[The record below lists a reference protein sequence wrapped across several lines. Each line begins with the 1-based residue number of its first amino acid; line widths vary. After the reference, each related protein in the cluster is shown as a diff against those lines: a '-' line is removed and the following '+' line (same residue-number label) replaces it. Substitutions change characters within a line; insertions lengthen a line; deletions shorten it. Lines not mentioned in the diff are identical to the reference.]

1 MEKRFDNPRTTGRM
15 APKHAVPVA
24 VFRNSRQLTF
34 GLVTN
39 LSVTG
44 ACIATAS
51 RLALWSDVDLKL
63 SLYRQPHLHEI
74 GARVVWIRPG
84 GALEKGFEDLLL
96 HGVHFTLSSA
106 LQKSCLH
113 ALLADEDFIH
123 VFSPSA
129 TEFDFLQ
136 DALAGEF
143 DELGSKIQKI
153 LLGQHD
159 HNRRRQD

>member
-1 MEKRFDNPRTTGRM
+1 MEKRFDIPRTIGRK
-15 APKHAVPVA
+15 APKHAATVA
-24 VFRNSRQLTF
+24 VFSNSQRLAF
-34 GLVTN
+34 GVVTN

-44 ACIATAS
+44 ACIVTAS
-51 RLALWSDVDLKL
+51 RLAPRIDVELKL
-63 SLYRQPHLHEI
+63 SLYRQPRLHEI
-74 GARVVWIRPG
+74 EARVVWIRPG
-84 GALEKGFEDLLL
+84 GAREKGFEDMLL

-106 LQKSCLH
+106 LQKSRLH
-113 ALLADEDFIH
+113 TLLADEDFVH

-153 LLGQHD
+153 TGEKS
-159 HNRRRQD
+159 